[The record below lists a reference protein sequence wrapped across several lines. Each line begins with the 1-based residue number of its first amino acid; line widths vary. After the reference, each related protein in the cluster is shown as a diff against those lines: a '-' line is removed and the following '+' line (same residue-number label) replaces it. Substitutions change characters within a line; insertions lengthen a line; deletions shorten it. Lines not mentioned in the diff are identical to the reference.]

1 MAREV
6 RAGLLAQPL
15 PTLPCKYFYDDRGNA
30 LFDRI
35 TRLPEYYQTRTE
47 ESILKAIAGDVID
60 RARPREL
67 TEIGSGAS
75 RKVRYLLDAMRSRA
89 LLERCVLLDINER
102 AIATSAER
110 LAADYPGLQV
120 RAIVG
125 DFLEDLPA
133 LGPGGDR
140 LAIFLAGTVGN
151 LPPEDV
157 PPFLR
162 AVARQLAPGDS
173 FLVGLDLVKDE
184 RRLRAAYNDPAGVT
198 AEFNRNIL
206 RALNAGLGADFIPEA
221 FAHVAFYDR
230 ERAWIEMR
238 LRATRDMRVRI
249 PGAGVEMDLRAG
261 DEIRTELSCKYTRK
275 SFEALVVGTGLR
287 LTRWFTDPE
296 RLFAS
301 ALLRRQG

>member
-275 SFEALVVGTGLR
+275 SFEALVEGTGLR